1 MIQPMIRRLQRFLVQ
16 LISVFKST
24 LQLSQQ
30 RFKLAPV
37 VIFTVVLLWSG
48 GLGWGLAHAQLDSI
62 ARPNIQQFAQP
73 VDPIPEQY
81 QLGAEIYAQ
90 QCGSCHVA
98 LPPQVL
104 STQAWRDII
113 TSSQHYGLQIQLPD
127 SLRQQA
133 MWEYLQTFSRLYEDN
148 EPLTYRV
155 ARSRFFE
162 ALHPDVEFEAPVQI
176 GSCASCH
183 QIVSSSK
190 SAR

>member
-1 MIQPMIRRLQRFLVQ
+1 MMQSVIRRLQCFLAQLVLMFRF
-16 LISVFKST
+16 KK
-24 LQLSQQ
+24 Q
-30 RFKLAPV
+30 RFGLSSI
-37 VIFTVVLLWSG
+37 VILTTMLLWSG

-73 VDPIPEQY
+73 VDLIPAQH

-104 STQAWRDII
+104 PTQAWRDVI

-148 EPLTYRV
+148 ESLTYRV
-155 ARSRFFE
+155 ARSRFFK
-162 ALHPDVEFEAPVQI
+162 ALHPDVEFETPVQI

-183 QIVSSSK
+183 QIVSSSR